1 MAGQMSFIKDGEL
14 MAIVKKQ
21 VEIYQ
26 IIIYFAFMLLILT
39 AGLLGAFGLQGIED
53 KNLQITT
60 YILGKVLGYDF
71 AILLF
76 AMSIPFFKKNW
87 WIFGVFVIIA
97 LMFFVGT
104 TASIL
109 FPAPYERPF

>member
-1 MAGQMSFIKDGEL
+1 MIPE
-14 MAIVKKQ
+14 KQ
-21 VEIYQ
+21 IFAYQ
-26 IIIYFAFMLLILT
+26 VVAYFALMLLILT
-39 AGLLGAFGLQGIED
+39 AGLLGAFGLQGVED

-76 AMSIPFFKKNW
+76 AMSIPFFKKNC
-87 WIFGVFVIIA
+87 WIFTIFIIIGLA
-97 LMFFVGT
+97 FFTGT
-104 TASIL
+104 TTSIL